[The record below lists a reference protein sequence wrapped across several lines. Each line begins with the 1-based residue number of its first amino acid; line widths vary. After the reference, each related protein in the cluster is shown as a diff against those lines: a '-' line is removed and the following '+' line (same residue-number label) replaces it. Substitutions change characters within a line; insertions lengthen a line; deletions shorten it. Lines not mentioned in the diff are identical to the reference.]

1 MVNAPD
7 GRIIFEHERE
17 DLAKIVNITMS
28 RNDTNIAGG
37 NFSFKVKDNDGK
49 DYIIMT
55 PTMMSQAYLG
65 ELSPEQIL
73 VVEPHTREVIAGEG
87 KLTREINLHEG
98 VYDANPDI
106 RAVFHSHAK
115 NNMFWATS
123 GLNEPNVTEAT
134 QKLKRIETLDYEP
147 NCSEP
152 LAELVSDKIRELGD
166 AGLMHLYLLD
176 SHGILA
182 TVGKK
187 GEVMDGLSAVH
198 QALAIVDTAEWNA
211 EIAYKQAVFQ
221 KLGLLDGFYSESS
234 KIGTLDDLIA
244 GKSIYNRDAGRG
256 VTKYSQGKAAIVNG
270 D

>member
-1 MVNAPD
+1 MIKAPD
-7 GRIIFEHERE
+7 GRIIFEHERQ
-17 DLAKIVNITMS
+17 DLAKLVNITMK
-28 RNDTNIAGG
+28 RNDTNVAGG
-37 NFSFKVKDNDGK
+37 NFSFKVRNDDGK

-65 ELSPEQIL
+65 ELNPEQIL
-73 VVEPHTREVIAGEG
+73 VVEPHTRRIIAGEG

-106 RAVFHSHAK
+106 RSVFHSHAK
-115 NNMFWATS
+115 NSMFWATS
-123 GLNEPNVTEAT
+123 GLNEPNITEAT
-134 QKLKRIETLDYEP
+134 QKLKKIESLNYEP

-152 LAELVSDKIRELGD
+152 LADLVSDKIREIGD
-166 AGLMHLYLLD
+166 AGLMHLYLLN

-187 GEVMDGLSAVH
+187 DEIMDGLSAVH

-221 KLGLLDGFYSESS
+221 SLGIIDGFYSESS
-234 KIGTLDDLIA
+234 RVGTLKDLVA
-244 GKSIYNRDAGRG
+244 GKAIYNKNAGQG
-256 VTKYSQGKAAIVNG
+256 VTKYSNSKAVTVNG

>member
-1 MVNAPD
+1 MIKAPD

-17 DLAKIVNITMS
+17 DLAKIVNIIMV
-28 RNDTNIAGG
+28 RDDTNIAGG
-37 NFSFKVKDNDGK
+37 NFSFKVRDEDGK

-65 ELSPEQIL
+65 ELSASQIL
-73 VVEPHTREVIAGEG
+73 VVEPHTRKIIAGEG
-87 KLTREINLHEG
+87 DLTREINMHEA

-106 RAVFHSHAK
+106 RAVLHSHAK
-115 NNMFWATS
+115 NSMFWATS

-134 QKLKRIETLDYEP
+134 QKLGAIETLSFEP

-152 LAELVSDKIRELGD
+152 LAELVAKHIGEIGD
-166 AGLMHLYLLD
+166 AALMHMYLLN
-176 SHGILA
+176 SHGVLI

-187 GEVMDGLSAVH
+187 DEVMDGISAIH

-211 EIAYKQAVFQ
+211 DIAFKQAVFQ
-221 KLGLLDGFYSESS
+221 KLGLLEGFHSEGEI
-234 KIGTLDDLIA
+234 IGNLEDMINNKPIFNA
-244 GKSIYNRDAGRG
+244 G
-256 VTKYSQGKAAIVNG
+256 VTISG

>member
-1 MVNAPD
+1 MVKAPD
-7 GRIIFEHERE
+7 GRIIFEHERA
-17 DLAKIVNITMS
+17 DLANIVNLVMQ
-28 RNDTNIAGG
+28 RDDTNIAGG
-37 NFSFKVKDNDGK
+37 NISFKVRDETGK

-65 ELSPEQIL
+65 ELSPSQIL
-73 VVEPHTREVIAGEG
+73 VVEPHTRKIIAGEG
-87 KLTREINLHEG
+87 KLTREINMHEA

-106 RAVFHSHAK
+106 RTVFHSHAK

-123 GLNEPNVTEAT
+123 GLNEPNLTEAT
-134 QKLKRIETLDYEP
+134 QKLGKIETLDFEP

-152 LAELVSDKIRELGD
+152 LAELVSKHIAEIGDK
-166 AGLMHLYLLD
+166 ALMHMYLLD
-176 SHGILA
+176 SHGVLI

-221 KLGLLDGFYSESS
+221 KLGLMDGFHS
-234 KIGTLDDLIA
+234 KGSRIGNVDDVIENNA
-244 GKSIYNRDAGRG
+244 IYNR
-256 VTKYSQGKAAIVNG
+256 GKVDVGG